1 MPLPDRGSAPLRA
14 TEGPEGR
21 KPGNPVRHAF
31 PGSGNSGVYMKKV
44 IIATRGSQLALWQAE
59 HIRERL
65 MRQHADLEVELL
77 VLRTRGDIILDV
89 PLAKVGGK
97 GLFVKEIEEALLSG
111 AADIAVHSMKDVPM
125 VLPEGLILGAV
136 PEREVCTDLFLSER
150 YATLADLPQG
160 ATLGT
165 SSLRRQAQ
173 VLALRPDIRVAMLRG
188 NVETRLRK
196 MKEGQYDAI
205 ILARAGVKRLGLGA
219 TFQQDLT
226 PPDFLPAVG
235 QGALGV
241 EMREDRQDVR
251 ELLAFLEDT
260 PTRLCVTA
268 ERAFLR
274 RLDGG
279 CQVPIAA
286 HAVLEGGE
294 LVLNALVARVDG
306 ADVIRGTLRAAA
318 LPEEAERMGAA
329 LAEDLLGRGAA
340 AVLAEL
346 YAGEEE

>member
-1 MPLPDRGSAPLRA
+1 
-14 TEGPEGR
+14 
-21 KPGNPVRHAF
+21 
-31 PGSGNSGVYMKKV
+31 MKKV
-44 IIATRGSQLALWQAE
+44 IIATRGSKLALWQAE
-59 HIRERL
+59 HVRERL
-65 MRQHADLEVELL
+65 VKRHAGLEVELL
-77 VLRTRGDIILDV
+77 VLKTKGDIILDV

-97 GLFVKEIEEALLSG
+97 GLFVKEIEDALLSG
-111 AADIAVHSMKDVPM
+111 TADIAVHSMKDVPM

-136 PEREVCTDLFLSER
+136 PEREVCNDLFLSEHH
-150 YATLADLPQG
+150 ATLADLPSG
-160 ATLGT
+160 AVLGT

-173 VLALRPDIRVAMLRG
+173 VLAMRPDLTVSMLRG

-251 ELLAFLEDT
+251 ELLSFMEDE
-260 PTRLCVTA
+260 PTRLCVMA
-268 ERAFLR
+268 ERSFLR

-286 HAVLEGGE
+286 HAVLEEGE
-294 LVLNALVARVDG
+294 LSLQALVAGTDG
-306 ADVIRGTLRAAA
+306 KTVIRGKLRAAA
-318 LPEEAERMGAA
+318 SREEAERMGVA
-329 LAEDLLGRGAA
+329 LAEDLLSRGADRI
-340 AVLAEL
+340 LAEL
-346 YAGEEE
+346 YDGQEG

>member
-1 MPLPDRGSAPLRA
+1 
-14 TEGPEGR
+14 
-21 KPGNPVRHAF
+21 
-31 PGSGNSGVYMKKV
+31 MKKI

-65 MRQHADLEVELL
+65 TAQYAGLEVELL
-77 VLRTRGDIILDV
+77 VLKTRGDIIVDV

-125 VLPEGLILGAV
+125 VLPEGLVLGAV

-150 YATLADLPQG
+150 HASLAELPEG
-160 ATLGT
+160 AVLGT

-173 VLALRPDIRVAMLRG
+173 TLLMRPDLKVTMLRG

-205 ILARAGVKRLGLGA
+205 ILARAGVKRLGLSA

-241 EMREDRQDVR
+241 EMRDDRKDLH
-251 ELLAFLEDT
+251 ELLAFLEHR
-260 PTRLCVTA
+260 PTRLSVTA

-286 HAVLEGGE
+286 HAVLDGDSMT
-294 LVLNALVARVDG
+294 LNALVASPDG
-306 ADVIRGTLRAAA
+306 STVIRGSRAFAA
-318 LPEEAERMGAA
+318 DLESAEKAGTA
-329 LAEDLLGRGAA
+329 LAEELLSRGADRI
-340 AVLAEL
+340 LAEL
-346 YAGEEE
+346 YEGEEKA